1 MSRYQ
6 FASIMMVLWAVLS
19 RLETGVWRLVPS
31 VVSTLYFVDVLV
43 ALWKS
48 RNEVTP

>member
-1 MSRYQ
+1 VSRYQ
-6 FASIMMVLWAVLS
+6 FSSIMMVLWAVLS

-31 VVSTLYFVDVLV
+31 VVSTLYFVDALA

-48 RNEVTP
+48 RKERTP